1 MIFNSY
7 LIWTTDSKLSMR
19 IQTSDDLEKFIF
31 KLQKPAKS
39 KITRYLELLEDYGFN
54 LKMPYSKMVTANLYE
69 LRIHGQQE
77 VRIFY
82 TINNG
87 TAFLLH
93 GFIKKTNKTPVRE
106 IKTALNRLNN
116 LDI

>member
-1 MIFNSY
+1 MNIRVEY
-7 LIWTTDSKLSMR
+7 DV
-19 IQTSDDLEKFIF
+19 EKFIS
-31 KLQKPAKS
+31 KLQKPTKS
-39 KITRYLELLEDYGFN
+39 KVSRYLELLEDYGFN
-54 LKMPYSKMVTANLYE
+54 LKMPYSKKISANLYE
-69 LRIHGQQE
+69 LRIRGKQE

-87 TAFLLH
+87 AVFLLH

-106 IKTALNRLNN
+106 IRTALNRLNN

>member
-1 MIFNSY
+1 
-7 LIWTTDSKLSMR
+7 MR
-19 IQTSDDLEKFIF
+19 LFMLIQTSDIVERFIF

-54 LKMPYSKMVTANLYE
+54 LKMPYSKRITANLYE
-69 LRIHGQQE
+69 LRIRGQQE

-82 TINNG
+82 TVKTD
-87 TAFLLH
+87 TAYLLH
-93 GFIKKTNKTPVRE
+93 GFIKKTNKTPVKE

>member
-1 MIFNSY
+1 
-7 LIWTTDSKLSMR
+7 
-19 IQTSDDLEKFIF
+19 
-31 KLQKPAKS
+31 
-39 KITRYLELLEDYGFN
+39 
-54 LKMPYSKMVTANLYE
+54 MPYSKRITANLYE
-69 LRIHGQQE
+69 LRIRGQQE

-93 GFIKKTNKTPVRE
+93 GFIKKTNKTTKRE
-106 IKTALNRLNN
+106 IETALNKLNN

>member
-1 MIFNSY
+1 
-7 LIWTTDSKLSMR
+7 MR

-39 KITRYLELLEDYGFN
+39 KITRYIELLEDYGFN
-54 LKMPYSKMVTANLYE
+54 LKMPYSKRITANLYE

-77 VRIFY
+77 IRIFY
-82 TINNG
+82 TIKRE
-87 TAFLLH
+87 TIFLLH
-93 GFIKKTNKTPVRE
+93 GFIKRTNKTPRRE
-106 IKTALNRLNN
+106 IETALNRLNN